1 MKYFIIFSEVA
12 NHCEIHLRPNISN
25 NSIELTDDD
34 TCSLRKTLLLGIPL
48 LFLYPLLI
56 LAMNIADKKQ
66 DDEFN
71 LNIFISLSVL
81 GFFSSFFPMILFY
94 GDIITN
100 FTLNIWSF
108 LVTWYI
114 LGPLF
119 TRMIIAL
126 IFLLFMGLYKLY
138 SYSIFASNNKSNISS
153 ELYNSAK
160 DKYCKKINIKN

>member
-1 MKYFIIFSEVA
+1 METITLSKNNFWIRLSRLFISYY
-12 NHCEIHLRPNISN
+12 PNN
-25 NSIELTDDD
+25 

-56 LAMNIADKKQ
+56 LAMNIADEKQ

-71 LNIFISLSVL
+71 LGNFMSLSAL
-81 GFFSSFFPMILFY
+81 GLFLSFFPITLFY
-94 GDIITN
+94 GDIIAN

-114 LGPLF
+114 LGPLSTGIF
-119 TRMIIAL
+119 IAL
-126 IFLLFMGLYKLY
+126 IFLLFIGLHN
-138 SYSIFASNNKSNISS
+138 SYSIFASNNKSNVTS

>member
-1 MKYFIIFSEVA
+1 METITLSKNNFWIRLSRLFISYY
-12 NHCEIHLRPNISN
+12 PNN
-25 NSIELTDDD
+25 
-34 TCSLRKTLLLGIPL
+34 TCNLRKTLLLGIPL

-56 LAMNIADKKQ
+56 LAMNIADGKQ

-71 LNIFISLSVL
+71 LGNFMSLSVL
-81 GFFSSFFPMILFY
+81 GLCLSFFPMMLFY
-94 GDIITN
+94 GGIFAN

-114 LGPLF
+114 LGPLSTGIF
-119 TRMIIAL
+119 IAL
-126 IFLLFMGLYKLY
+126 IFLLFMGLHKLY
-138 SYSIFASNNKSNISS
+138 SYSIFASNNRSNIIS